1 MARPAER
8 TGAPMI
14 QAPSSILVDTNVCL
28 DNFLADRDGS
38 QTSQVLIDACREKG
52 VDVLFSIFTL
62 RDVYYHVE
70 AHLKRQ
76 IREAGEDVTSERAAI
91 AEQFAWQAMLSLN
104 EQGTAVPAD
113 TSDVTVARYFHQVH
127 RDFED
132 DLVLAAVE
140 RSGADYLITND
151 KKLRAHAPVAA
162 ITPTDM
168 LTLLKAA
175 DDA

>member
-1 MARPAER
+1 MSTRFSFSPFLVEQKDRGTSFSLTGRSSEGPRPPSPRARLTPRCAPQKLYAE
-8 TGAPMI
+8 
-14 QAPSSILVDTNVCL
+14 
-28 DNFLADRDGS
+28 
-38 QTSQVLIDACREKG
+38 
-52 VDVLFSIFTL
+52 
-62 RDVYYHVE
+62 
-70 AHLKRQ
+70 
-76 IREAGEDVTSERAAI
+76 EAGEDVTSERSAI

-162 ITPTDM
+162 ITPADM